1 MSFFIADA
9 YANAPAAAQ
18 EPSAF
23 ANIAMLVVFML
34 VFYFLL
40 WRPQAKRQKEHQALM
55 SDLQKGDEIV
65 FAGGLLG
72 KIKNVD
78 EDYAVVEISDNLS
91 VKIQKASVI
100 ATLPS
105 GTLKGISASGSSTNL
120 KKDEK

>member
-9 YANAPAAAQ
+9 YASAAPAAA

-40 WRPQAKRQKEHQALM
+40 WRPQQKRQKEHQALM
-55 SDLQKGDEIV
+55 TGIQKGDEIV

-72 KIKNVD
+72 KVKTVD
-78 EDYAVVEISDNLS
+78 EDYAVVEINDNLS
-91 VKIQKASVI
+91 VKIQKASVL
-100 ATLPS
+100 ATLPT
-105 GTLKGISASGSSTNL
+105 GTLKGVGTGTSTATNL
-120 KKDEK
+120 KKD

>member
-9 YANAPAAAQ
+9 YAAAPAAA

-40 WRPQAKRQKEHQALM
+40 WRPQQKRQKEHQALM
-55 SDLQKGDEIV
+55 TGIQKGDEIV

-72 KIKNVD
+72 KVKSVD
-78 EDYAVVEISDNLS
+78 EDYAVVEINDNLS
-91 VKIQKASVI
+91 VKIQKASVL
-100 ATLPS
+100 ATLPT
-105 GTLKGISASGSSTNL
+105 GTLKGIGAGTSTGANL
-120 KKDEK
+120 KKD

>member
-9 YANAPAAAQ
+9 YANAAPAAQ

-40 WRPQAKRQKEHQALM
+40 WRPQAKRQKEHQSLM
-55 SDLQKGDEIV
+55 AGLQKGDEIV

-72 KIKNVD
+72 KVKAVD
-78 EDYAVVEISDNLS
+78 EDYAVVEINDNLT
-91 VKIQKASVI
+91 VKIQKASVL
-100 ATLPS
+100 ATLPE
-105 GTLKGISASGSSTNL
+105 GTLKSVGTGANVNL
-120 KKDEK
+120 TK

>member
-9 YANAPAAAQ
+9 YAAAPAAA

-55 SDLQKGDEIV
+55 AGIQKGDEIV

-72 KIKNVD
+72 RVKSVD
-78 EDYAVVEISDNLS
+78 EDYAVVEINDNLS

-100 ATLPS
+100 ATLPT
-105 GTLKGISASGSSTNL
+105 GTLKGIGAGSSSTSL
-120 KKDEK
+120 KKDSQ